1 MERDLK
7 EEIWEGSAAV
17 WPTQG
22 QGVVDAP
29 ARSAGASAA
38 LPCLYSN
45 ICNEE
50 ELVESIN
57 KLTGAHKKTAFK
69 LQHNVRALVQKYG
82 IERMVVCT
90 VTHAQFCGDAKAS
103 QRKWHSF
110 VTGYLNKHY
119 KRRWLRVLER
129 CESGCIHYHV
139 LIAVPDD
146 VRTGFDFEAYRR
158 AREAYRSGGKCSEFR
173 RQRVLWKRSRNAAL
187 VKGFEGFR
195 AACQRYGFGKC
206 IDFLPV
212 LSNADA
218 VAYYVGKY
226 ISKHIGHRL
235 PADKGVRLIAYAR
248 GVGKAS
254 GAIAWNSPGAWLWRR
269 KLGALAAKVG
279 AKSLKQLGNV
289 LGKNWAWKYSAVI
302 MGIDLAARKGGVT
315 YPTVKH
321 MRADGRDMPEGF
333 PEDAM
338 DIHFGPLPE
347 PGPCEDAAVPVV
359 GPCFAPNAL
368 REDASGNP
376 VWIPSAWKHLYRE
389 ERNPD
394 ASRERRERMEAM
406 ETAGAAW
413 HFKIKER
420 LQGSVNWVT
429 TADYSWLAREAKA
442 HRLAREAREAEV
454 ITLGCN
460 DDAAKGGAR

>member
-1 MERDLK
+1 LK
-7 EEIWEGSAAV
+7 NHIVEASVAGAPTAGLGPAAV
-17 WPTQG
+17 
-22 QGVVDAP
+22 
-29 ARSAGASAA
+29 A

-50 ELVESIN
+50 ELVEAIN
-57 KLTGAHKKTAFK
+57 QLTGAHKKTAFK

-82 IERMVVCT
+82 IEHMVVCT

-119 KRRWLRVLER
+119 KGRWLRVLER

-158 AREAYRSGGKCSEFR
+158 ARQAYRIGGKCSEFQ
-173 RQRVLWKRSRNAAL
+173 RQRVIWKRSRNAAL
-187 VKGFEGFR
+187 IKGFEDFR
-195 AACQRYGFGKC
+195 AACQRHGFGKC

-254 GAIAWNSPGAWLWRR
+254 GALAWNSPGAWLWRR
-269 KLGALAAKVG
+269 KLGALAAEVG
-279 AKSLKQLGNV
+279 ATNLKQLGNL
-289 LGKNWAWKYSAVI
+289 LGKNWAYKFQASI
-302 MGIDLAARKGGVT
+302 MAIDLAAQPGGVT
-315 YPTVKH
+315 YPTARH
-321 MRADGRDMPEGF
+321 ARRDGREIPTEI
-333 PEDAM
+333 EDQV
-338 DIHFGPLPE
+338 DFHFE
-347 PGPCEDAAVPVV
+347 SPVV
-359 GPCFAPNAL
+359 GRDKFSA
-368 REDASGNP
+368 DP
-376 VWIPSAWKHLYRE
+376 VWVPKWWAGFPAEGEEVSAE
-389 ERNPD
+389 ELPD
-394 ASRERRERMEAM
+394 ATLHAEMGR
-406 ETAGAAW
+406 
-413 HFKIKER
+413 HFVLKER
-420 LQGSVNWVT
+420 FQGDVDWVT
-429 TADYSWLAREAKA
+429 TADYSGPAREAKA
-442 HRLAREAREAEV
+442 YRLAREARGAEV
-454 ITLGCN
+454 KTLGC
-460 DDAAKGGAR
+460 DDDEARGGAR